1 MSLYTVGEIVL
12 WMILAALLGFGL
24 GWLVRA
30 LVRPG
35 AREGD
40 DRGALPTRPA
50 EDDRTRVEEYD
61 TGESGTG
68 AAPIDASSFAQPS
81 APDPVSEVARRTAG
95 GLTPPR
101 DDLVRIHGVGP
112 KIAALLVAKGITSF
126 RQVARMTPAD
136 VEILNDALPVF
147 PGRIARDDWIGSA
160 RELHRQV
167 YGVEP

>member
-24 GWLVRA
+24 GWLVRG

-35 AREGD
+35 VGEPESGVPVPRP
-40 DRGALPTRPA
+40 GAG
-50 EDDRTRVEEYD
+50 ERTRIEEFD

-68 AAPIDASSFAQPS
+68 AEPIAASPFAQPGAS
-81 APDPVSEVARRTAG
+81 DPVSEVARRTAG
-95 GLTPPR
+95 GLTPPH

-112 KIAALLVAKGITSF
+112 KIAALLFSGGITSF
-126 RQVARMTPAD
+126 RQVARMTPVD
-136 VEILNDALPVF
+136 IEILNDALPVF
-147 PGRIARDDWIGSA
+147 PGRIDRDDWIGSA